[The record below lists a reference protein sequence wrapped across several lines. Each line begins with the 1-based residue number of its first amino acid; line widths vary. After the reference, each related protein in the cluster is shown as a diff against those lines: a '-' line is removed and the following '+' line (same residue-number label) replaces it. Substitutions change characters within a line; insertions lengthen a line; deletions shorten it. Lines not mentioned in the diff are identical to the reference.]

1 MDLAGVIARVA
12 DYADDAF
19 IIAEAE
25 PQDEP
30 GPRVV
35 WCNAAFERMTGYSR
49 AEMIGRNPRILQ
61 GPGTNPE
68 ARNRIRE
75 ALREWRSVRQ
85 EILNYRKDG
94 TPFWVELSIH
104 PVLDDSG
111 WCHFWVAVQRN
122 ITERKHVELDLARHT
137 QELERTNEELNRFA
151 FVASHDLQEPLRKIA
166 SFAQLIEMDYK
177 NELDED
183 AVQYINFMVDGVKRM
198 QFLIQDL
205 LTYSRT
211 GMNELQVDT
220 VDLGSLVREVAATFS
235 ETLDE
240 TGGTIDIGALPSL
253 RADRTLMWQLFQNL
267 VSNALKYRSD
277 APPAVTIRARIADHE
292 AIERSGATE
301 GWVVTVTD
309 NGIGFDQRHA
319 RRIFQ
324 VFERL
329 HRKEEYSGTGIGL
342 AICDRIVR
350 RHGGRIWADST
361 PGAGATFSMVLPASG
376 PPPAEA
382 ALAENA
388 TQLAPP
394 REV

>member
-1 MDLAGVIARVA
+1 MDLATVIARVA

-35 WCNAAFERMTGYSR
+35 WCNAAFERMSGYSR
-49 AEMIGRNPRILQ
+49 AEIIGRNPRILQ

-68 ARNRIRE
+68 ARRRIRD
-75 ALREWRSVRQ
+75 ALREWRPVRQ

-104 PVLDDSG
+104 PVLDDAG

-137 QELERTNEELNRFA
+137 HELEQANEELNRFA

-177 NELDED
+177 NELDEN
-183 AVQYINFMVDGVKRM
+183 AVQYIHFMVDGVKRM

-211 GMNELQVDT
+211 GMNELQVGA
-220 VDLGSLVREVAATFS
+220 VDLGALVNDVAATFS
-235 ETLDE
+235 DTLAE
-240 TGGTIDIGALPSL
+240 AGGAIDIGPLPTV

-267 VSNALKYRSD
+267 ISNALKYRSD
-277 APPAVTIRARIADHE
+277 MPPTVTIRAQAADHD
-292 AIERSGATE
+292 AIERAGSTQA
-301 GWVVTVTD
+301 WVVTVAD

-319 RRIFQ
+319 KRIFQ

-350 RHGGRIWADST
+350 RHGGRIWAEGA
-361 PGAGATFSMVLPASG
+361 PGVGATFSLVLPVSG
-376 PPPAEA
+376 PTPAEA
-382 ALAENA
+382 ALAEDA
-388 TQLAPP
+388 AQLAPP
-394 REV
+394 REA